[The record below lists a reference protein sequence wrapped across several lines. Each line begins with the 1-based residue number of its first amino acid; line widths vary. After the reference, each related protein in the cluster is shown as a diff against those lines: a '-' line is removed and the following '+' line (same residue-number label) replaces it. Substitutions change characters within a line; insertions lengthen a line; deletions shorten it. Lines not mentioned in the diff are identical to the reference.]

1 MDTGETATTTSM
13 GGNIEQGQQSFL
25 DLKNYMEDDE
35 ASLLFNK
42 TDLLKAFF
50 NFLDQERSKLKK
62 ERPADLQSSLLILLL
77 CIATL
82 VTLFT
87 VFFFWRS
94 RYGVG
99 IPLWDHFGGH
109 ITNLCHLVKNLLLRR
124 TELTLG

>member
-13 GGNIEQGQQSFL
+13 GGKIEQGQQSFL

-99 IPLWDHFGGH
+99 LFGDTRN
-109 ITNLCHLVKNLLLRR
+109 IFRAIIQLLK
-124 TELTLG
+124 

>member
-1 MDTGETATTTSM
+1 MDSIETATTTTM
-13 GGNIEQGQQSFL
+13 GGDLEHSRQSLL
-25 DLKNYMEDDE
+25 DLKKYMEDDE
-35 ASLLFNK
+35 AGLLFNK

-99 IPLWDHFGGH
+99 LFGDTRN
-109 ITNLCHLVKNLLLRR
+109 ILSNS
-124 TELTLG
+124 

>member
-1 MDTGETATTTSM
+1 MDTGEAATTTSI
-13 GGNIEQGQQSFL
+13 GGNFEQGQQSFL
-25 DLKNYMEDDE
+25 DLKNYLEDDDE

-50 NFLDQERSKLKK
+50 DFLDEERSKLKK

-99 IPLWDHFGGH
+99 HFFG
-109 ITNLCHLVKNLLLRR
+109 
-124 TELTLG
+124 EQS